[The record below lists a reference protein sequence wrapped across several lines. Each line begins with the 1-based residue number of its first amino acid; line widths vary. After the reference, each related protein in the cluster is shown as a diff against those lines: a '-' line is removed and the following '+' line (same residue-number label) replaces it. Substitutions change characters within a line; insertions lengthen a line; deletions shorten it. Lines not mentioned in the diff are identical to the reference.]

1 VEYIAFLQSLES
13 PSTKPHNA
21 DQLLEMLGMS
31 HRTYIIFRH
40 HFADIIQVA
49 STERPAMPTSAPLL
63 DALEVEKSAAPWDK
77 EAIERN
83 HPHYKDAAQASNK
96 KNAAGTSGATS
107 EANQGGN
114 SSAPLGK

>member
-1 VEYIAFLQSLES
+1 MEA

-21 DQLLEMLGMS
+21 DVLLEMLGVFRR
-31 HRTYIIFRH
+31 HIYIFRH
-40 HFADIIQVA
+40 HFAHILQVA
-49 STERPAMPTSAPLL
+49 SAERPAMPTSVPLL
-63 DALEVEKSAAPWDK
+63 NALEVEKSAPRDK

-83 HPHYKDAAQASNK
+83 HPHYKDAAQASNR
-96 KNAAGTSGATS
+96 KNAAATPGAAP